1 MYSIQ
6 IQFHIECMRPH
17 CPRSDAVFLKFEFI
31 QNSDQTYC
39 THILNSDSN
48 LQ

>member
-6 IQFHIECMRPH
+6 IQFHKVCMRLH

-31 QNSDQTYC
+31 QNSDQTYG
-39 THILNSDSN
+39 THILNSNSN
-48 LQ
+48 L